1 MVGLHKFSD
10 KDKRAQRR
18 RNHIARDLLT
28 PKYRQRIVPDRKRVD
43 NDVDGTFYFDERYY
57 EDDG

>member
-1 MVGLHKFSD
+1 MVGLNKFEV

-28 PKYRQRIVPDRKRVD
+28 PKYHQRIIPDRKKVE
-43 NDVDGTFYFDERYY
+43 NADGTFYLDERYY
-57 EDDG
+57 DDGE